1 MQKSGLVWLSR
12 PLDKVLN
19 LWANLD
25 LLLDPNYAALIGQNQ
40 HYDIF
45 HGISI
50 LRALDYLEIWS
61 YLAS

>member
-50 LRALDYLEIWS
+50 LRA
-61 YLAS
+61 